1 MTTVIHILSFD
12 PLRLEL
18 PSTQKVVGEVAI
30 RLPPVHLRLLD
41 LSMGGIIDGS
51 PHVGADTPLWDITF
65 NVAKPIPLSKLVDLV
80 TTKAD
85 HFKAVWQEA
94 QNVLDE
100 TAPLIK

>member
-18 PSTQKVVGEVAI
+18 PAGKKVVGKVAI
-30 RLPPVHLRLLD
+30 RLPPVHLRLYD

-51 PHVGADTPLWDITF
+51 PHLGADTPMWDITLD
-65 NVAKPIPLSKLVDLV
+65 VPKPIPLSKLVDLV

-85 HFKAVWQEA
+85 HFKAVWQVA
-94 QNVLDE
+94 QNALDE
-100 TAPLIK
+100 AAPLVK